1 MLRFRIRAIVDFV
14 TLTIRNPAESEAQMP
29 NSEKR
34 VEDTGSNGKARQPL
48 NFANR
53 LIASIP
59 HGRKGKHNVIV
70 AKILADLERLD
81 MQTAILVPLDGLNG
95 EKMENVRS
103 ALNRA
108 TKLKKISVATSTDD
122 EYFYVWRRQKKS

>member
-1 MLRFRIRAIVDFV
+1 
-14 TLTIRNPAESEAQMP
+14 MP
-29 NSEKR
+29 NNRKTMA
-34 VEDTGSNGKARQPL
+34 DNGSNGNGKNSKTQVPL

-53 LIASIP
+53 LIASVP

-81 MQTAILVPLDGLNG
+81 AQTAILVPLDGLNG
-95 EKMENVRS
+95 EKMANVRS

-108 TKLKKISVATSTDD
+108 TKQKGLSVSTSTDD
-122 EYFYVWRRQKKS
+122 RYFYVWRTQPNNSQTTASSGRP

>member
-1 MLRFRIRAIVDFV
+1 
-14 TLTIRNPAESEAQMP
+14 MP
-29 NSEKR
+29 NKGNK
-34 VEDTGSNGKARQPL
+34 TGSNGNNGKAEQPL

-59 HGRKGKHNVIV
+59 HGRKGKHNMIV

-108 TKLKKISVATSTDD
+108 TKQKRISVATSTDD
-122 EYFYVWRRQKKS
+122 RYFYVWRRDHKSATGLE